1 MPKIRILPLDR
12 EIDAQAG
19 QTIMAAA
26 LASGLYWPTTC
37 GGQAICTTCLC
48 RIEAGAENLDEIGRT
63 ELKTM
68 TEERPEAMVRENNL
82 RLACQAR
89 VSGDVTVNK
98 RGVREES

>member
-1 MPKIRILPLDR
+1 MPRITILPLGR

-26 LASGLYWPTTC
+26 LDSGLYWPTTC
-37 GGQAICTTCLC
+37 GGQAICTTCMC
-48 RIEAGAENLDEIGRT
+48 RIEAGAENLDDIGRT

-68 TEERPEAMVRENNL
+68 TEERSEALVRENNL

-98 RGVREES
+98 RGVREE

>member
-1 MPKIRILPLDR
+1 MPKIKILPLDR

-26 LASGLYWPTTC
+26 RDSGLYWPTTC

-48 RIEAGAENLDEIGRT
+48 RIEAGAENLDEIGRS
-63 ELKTM
+63 ELRTM
-68 TEERPEAMVRENNL
+68 TEERSEAMVRENNL

-89 VSGDVTVNK
+89 ISGDVTVNK
-98 RGVREES
+98 RGVRDD

>member
-1 MPKIRILPLDR
+1 MPRITIIPLGR
-12 EIDAQAG
+12 EIDAEAG

-26 LASGLYWPTTC
+26 LDSGLYWPTTC
-37 GGQAICTTCLC
+37 GGQAICTTCMC
-48 RIEAGAENLDEIGRT
+48 RIEAGAENLDDIGRT

-68 TEERPEAMVRENNL
+68 TEERSEAMVREHNL

-98 RGVREES
+98 RGVREE

>member
-1 MPKIRILPLDR
+1 MPKIRIVPLDR

-26 LASGLYWPTTC
+26 HDSGLYWPTTC

-48 RIEAGAENLDEIGRT
+48 RVEAGAENLDEIGST

-68 TEERPEAMVRENNL
+68 TEERSEAMVRENDL

-98 RGVREES
+98 RGVRAE

>member
-26 LASGLYWPTTC
+26 LDSGLYWPTTC

-48 RIEAGAENLDEIGRT
+48 RIEAGAENLDEIGRS
-63 ELKTM
+63 ELRTM
-68 TEERPEAMVRENNL
+68 TEERSEAMVRENNL

-89 VSGDVTVNK
+89 ISGDVTVNK
-98 RGVREES
+98 RGVRDD

>member
-1 MPKIRILPLDR
+1 MPKIKILPLDR
-12 EIDAQAG
+12 EIEAQPG

-26 LASGLYWPTTC
+26 LDSGLYWPTTC

-63 ELKTM
+63 ELMTM
-68 TEERPEAMVRENNL
+68 TEERPEALVRENNL

-89 VSGDVTVNK
+89 VSGDVTVDK
-98 RGVREES
+98 RGVREE

>member
-12 EIDAQAG
+12 EVDAQAG

-26 LASGLYWPTTC
+26 HDSGLYWPTTC

-48 RIEAGAENLDEIGRT
+48 RIEAGAENLDDIGRA

-68 TEERPEAMVRENNL
+68 TEERPEAMVRKNNL

-89 VSGDVTVNK
+89 VSGDVTVTK
-98 RGVREES
+98 RGVRDE

>member
-1 MPKIRILPLDR
+1 MPKIRIVPLDR

-37 GGQAICTTCLC
+37 GGQAICTTCMC
-48 RIEAGAENLDEIGRT
+48 RVEAGAENLDDIGRG
-63 ELKTM
+63 ELRTM
-68 TEERPEAMVRENNL
+68 TEERSEAMVRGNHL

-98 RGVREES
+98 RGVREE

>member
-1 MPKIRILPLDR
+1 MPKIKIIPLDR

-26 LASGLYWPTTC
+26 HDSRLYWPTTC
-37 GGQAICTTCLC
+37 GGKAICTTCLC
-48 RIEAGAENLDEIGRT
+48 RIEAGAANLDDIGPR
-63 ELKTM
+63 ELQTM
-68 TEERPEAMVRENNL
+68 TEERSLAMVRDNNL

-98 RGVREES
+98 RGVREE